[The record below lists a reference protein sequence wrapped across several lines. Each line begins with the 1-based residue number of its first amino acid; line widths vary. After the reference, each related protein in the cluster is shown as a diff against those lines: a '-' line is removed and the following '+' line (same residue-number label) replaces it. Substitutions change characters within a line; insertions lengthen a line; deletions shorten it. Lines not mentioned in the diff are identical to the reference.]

1 MLRLYLKWPLFLSIL
16 FIIMDIQL
24 FVINRRIGVIG
35 AVYCVIFI
43 LITLILNFF
52 GKKGIRRDLVQF
64 AENYG
69 KMQMSMIKEMD
80 IPYAVLSEE
89 GQLLWGNDK
98 FLQVIVNKKAARRS
112 ITNIF
117 PEITQNILPKLPEPK
132 EAHVQAGER
141 YYRCVMNLIVDS
153 GSSVGGEEE
162 LAFDQMLDTKRIIA
176 MCLYEETEVINLEK
190 VREAE
195 NLVVGLL
202 YIDNYDEALE
212 NVEEVRSSLLV
223 ALIERKINKYFGA
236 YDGIVRKL
244 EKDRFFVV
252 MQEKALTQIRETRFD
267 LLQDIKTVN
276 IGNEMAITL
285 SIGIGSGGGSYTDCM
300 EYARSAMDLHI

>member
-1 MLRLYLKWPLFLSIL
+1 MKRGLKLKGMLRLYLKWPLFLSIL

-69 KMQMSMIKEMD
+69 KMQMNMIKEMD

-132 EAHVQAGER
+132 EAHVQAGESHR
-141 YYRCVMNLIVDS
+141 RQWKQC
-153 GSSVGGEEE
+153 
-162 LAFDQMLDTKRIIA
+162 R
-176 MCLYEETEVINLEK
+176 
-190 VREAE
+190 R
-195 NLVVGLL
+195 
-202 YIDNYDEALE
+202 
-212 NVEEVRSSLLV
+212 
-223 ALIERKINKYFGA
+223 
-236 YDGIVRKL
+236 
-244 EKDRFFVV
+244 
-252 MQEKALTQIRETRFD
+252 
-267 LLQDIKTVN
+267 
-276 IGNEMAITL
+276 
-285 SIGIGSGGGSYTDCM
+285 
-300 EYARSAMDLHI
+300 